1 MSAETEPPIISPET
15 EAKPQ
20 FKDSV
25 EEACYNELTKA
36 KSDTMEKVAN
46 NPDLARFNMEDYKK
60 EKYIEECGLAA
71 EFEKAVDLAAFVNFI
86 PENMLRGVDRKAVM
100 DAVASAMI
108 NNKNRIDNNVKVRN
122 SSNSKAFL

>member
-1 MSAETEPPIISPET
+1 
-15 EAKPQ
+15 
-20 FKDSV
+20 
-25 EEACYNELTKA
+25 
-36 KSDTMEKVAN
+36 MEKVAN
-46 NPDLARFNMEDYKK
+46 NPDLARFNMDDYKR

-108 NNKNRIDNNVKVRN
+108 NNKNRIDHIVKAKN
-122 SSNSKAFL
+122 SPNSKAFL